1 MQGSFGN
8 ATVCPTLICKPL
20 GPGKRL
26 VEPVSLAASAGPRH
40 TLLKPSSIAESPLLA
55 RAAQGVPA
63 GTRIT
68 VLSTDP
74 AARYDVP
81 AWARMRG
88 HTIVTDVPGWSGED
102 DVVAITVLLGSD
114 D

>member
-1 MQGSFGN
+1 MTEPMVVDARGMR
-8 ATVCPTLICKPL
+8 CPL
-20 GPGKRL
+20 
-26 VEPVSLAASAGPRH
+26 PV
-40 TLLKPSSIAESPLLA
+40 ILLA
-55 RAAQGVPA
+55 RAAQGAPA

-74 AARYDVP
+74 AARYDLP

-88 HTIVTDVPGWSGED
+88 HTIMTDVPERPGED
-102 DVVAITVLLGSD
+102 DVVTITVLLGSD

>member
-1 MQGSFGN
+1 VS
-8 ATVCPTLICKPL
+8 TETS
-20 GPGKRL
+20 
-26 VEPVSLAASAGPRH
+26 EPVVVDARGMRCPLPV
-40 TLLKPSSIAESPLLA
+40 ILLA

-88 HTIVTDVPGWSGED
+88 HTIVTDVPERSGEG

-114 D
+114 G